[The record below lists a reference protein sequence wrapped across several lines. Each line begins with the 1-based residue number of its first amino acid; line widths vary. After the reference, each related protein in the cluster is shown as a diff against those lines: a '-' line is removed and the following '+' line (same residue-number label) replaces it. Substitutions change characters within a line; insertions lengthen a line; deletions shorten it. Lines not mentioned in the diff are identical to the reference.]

1 MNKDGDAKDL
11 LKESGKLDLDLVIVL
26 GVREEGGSVILHNME
41 NDLDA
46 SFLLKTF
53 VATLDLSLL
62 EELYDRTK
70 RGLN

>member
-1 MNKDGDAKDL
+1 MNKDRDAKDL
-11 LKESGKLDLDLVIVL
+11 LKDSGKLDLDLVIVL